1 MVTRLSLSRSET
13 LRWQNQGHV
22 LALDLGGESW
32 SARTWQGPGRAAAP
46 APAPDLTG
54 IISHVV
60 FNHTHRKLGFSRY
73 QTPEIRS
80 QKRFPSC
87 HGMGTALLGTSRAV
101 RQQRAVPWHR
111 DTCQPSPCGTHWTPS
126 GPGAVG
132 TPRWPR
138 GTERVC
144 RAVLAVPLICPNPV
158 CTRGASP
165 AWPQGDTGEKCSVA
179 EPAPRGTAWLGVPT
193 AARLTGMGCP
203 HPAATLCQDG
213 VEPRAKHPACQDG

>member
-1 MVTRLSLSRSET
+1 M
-13 LRWQNQGHV
+13 
-22 LALDLGGESW
+22 ALDLGGESW

-46 APAPDLTG
+46 APAPGLTG
-54 IISHVV
+54 IISQVV
-60 FNHTHRKLGFSRY
+60 FITHTENWDLADTRPQKSGV
-73 QTPEIRS
+73 RS
-80 QKRFPSC
+80 ASQAVMAWAQHCWGRAEQRGSSGQC
-87 HGMGTALLGTSRAV
+87 HGTG
-101 RQQRAVPWHR
+101 
-111 DTCQPSPCGTHWTPS
+111 TPS

-158 CTRGASP
+158 CTRGGASP

-203 HPAATLCQDG
+203 RPAATLCQDG

>member
-1 MVTRLSLSRSET
+1 MAESGPRLGSRPWRRELVSKDMA
-13 LRWQNQGHV
+13 G
-22 LALDLGGESW
+22 S
-32 SARTWQGPGRAAAP
+32 WQGSSTCPSSQPHRDHFPG
-46 APAPDLTG
+46 G
-54 IISHVV
+54 
-60 FNHTHRKLGFSRY
+60 FYHTHRKLGFSRY

-87 HGMGTALLGTSRAV
+87 QGMGTALLGTSRAAW
-101 RQQRAVPWHR
+101 QQRAVPWHR

-132 TPRWPR
+132 TLRWPR

-158 CTRGASP
+158 CTRGGASP